1 VSVAAHRWPF
11 NQLAEVLGGP
21 GAPIL
26 ALACGLRQNRLV
38 AAPALYD
45 VVVRLEAADAPQD
58 AARLVTEALEEAGPL
73 ENVKGRAAVS
83 TTDSGVTVRFED
95 VQPAEGGE
103 APAHV
108 HHVLPVVK
116 VLIDACIGRVAAGA
130 RSNPRLVI
138 EVQPA
143 KGHAQHELR
152 HA

>member
-1 VSVAAHRWPF
+1 
-11 NQLAEVLGGP
+11 
-21 GAPIL
+21 
-26 ALACGLRQNRLV
+26 V

-83 TTDSGVTVRFED
+83 MTDNGVTVRFED
-95 VQPAEGGE
+95 VKPREDDEGRL
-103 APAHV
+103 HD
-108 HHVLPVVK
+108 VLPVVK
-116 VLIDACIGRVAAGA
+116 VLIDGCIDRLAAGA

-143 KGHAQHELR
+143 KGHPQHELR